1 MPRLR
6 RVASADMELATARLH
21 IDALRPADAEG
32 LFACRADP
40 SVALYQGWCPIDL
53 AAAREFIVA
62 QPASPSHGWFQRAIR
77 LGDGG
82 TLIGDLGVCL
92 PEGPHDSV
100 EFGVSIAPAQQGMG
114 YASEAV
120 RALIAWVF
128 GELGRHRIHASVD
141 PRNLASMAMLRALGM
156 RQEAHHHESLWF
168 KGEWVD
174 DVIFAMLDHEW
185 RMQQASGPHH
195 G

>member
-1 MPRLR
+1 
-6 RVASADMELATARLH
+6 MELVTARLR
-21 IDALRPADAEG
+21 IDALRPADAQA

-40 SVALYQGWCPIDL
+40 RVALYQGWCPADL
-53 AAAREFIVA
+53 AAAGEFIAA
-62 QPASPSHGWFQRAIR
+62 QPASPAHGWFQRAIR
-77 LGDGG
+77 LREDGA
-82 TLIGDLGVCL
+82 LVGDLGVCL
-92 PEGPHDSV
+92 PEDPRDPV
-100 EFGVSIAPAQQGMG
+100 EFGVSLAPARQGLG

-120 RALIAWVF
+120 RALLAFVF
-128 GELGRHRIHASVD
+128 GELGRHRVHASVD

-156 RQEAHHHESLWF
+156 RQEAHHRESLWF

-185 RMQQASGPHH
+185 RARQAGEAHH